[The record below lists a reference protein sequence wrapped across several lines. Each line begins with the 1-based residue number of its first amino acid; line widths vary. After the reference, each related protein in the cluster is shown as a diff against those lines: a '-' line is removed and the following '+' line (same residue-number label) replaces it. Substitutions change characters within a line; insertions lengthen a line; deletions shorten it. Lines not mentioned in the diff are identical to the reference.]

1 MSDNSTLNGRT
12 ALVTGATSGIGAAI
26 ARNLA
31 AQGAHVIVVGRH
43 AGRGTAVVGE
53 IADAGGSARFV
64 SADIGDPAD
73 IEALR
78 KEAGDVDILV
88 NNAGLAIW
96 GPTQTLTVED
106 LDATYATNV
115 RGPFLLVAAFVP
127 AMLTKRSGVI
137 INIGS
142 LAATIGIAG
151 SSAYGASKAALTSLT
166 REWAAEFSGQGIRVN
181 TVSPGPV
188 DTPMGS
194 PDVLDQLAA
203 TTAVGRVA
211 QPEEIA
217 ELVGFLASDRAA
229 YITGTT
235 VHIDGGRTA
244 I

>member
-1 MSDNSTLNGRT
+1 MSDNLALDGKR

-26 ARNLA
+26 ARHLA
-31 AQGAHVIVVGRH
+31 TRGAHVVVVGRNTE
-43 AGRGTAVVGE
+43 RGTAVVRD
-53 IADAGGSARFV
+53 ITDAGGSAQFA
-64 SADIGDPAD
+64 SADVGDPAH
-73 IEALR
+73 ISLLH
-78 KEAGDVDILV
+78 KEAGDIDILV

-96 GPTQTLTVED
+96 GPTETFTVED

-127 AMLTKRSGVI
+127 AMLTKRSGAI

-142 LAATIGIAG
+142 MAATIGIAG

-188 DTPMGS
+188 DTPMGT
-194 PDVLDQLAA
+194 PEVLDQLAA
-203 TTAVGRVA
+203 TTALGRVA

-217 ELVGFLASDRAA
+217 ELVGFLASDRSG

-235 VHIDGGRTA
+235 IHIDGGRTA

>member
-1 MSDNSTLNGRT
+1 MSDNLTLDGRR

-31 AQGAHVIVVGRH
+31 AQGAHVVVVGRN
-43 AGRGTAVVGE
+43 AERGTAVVRG
-53 IADAGGSARFV
+53 ITDGGGSAQFAP
-64 SADIGDPAD
+64 ADVGDPAQ
-73 IEALR
+73 ISALR
-78 KEAGDVDILV
+78 KEAGDIDILV

-115 RGPFLLVAAFVP
+115 RGPFLLVAAFAP
-127 AMLTKRSGVI
+127 AMLAKKAGAI

-151 SSAYGASKAALTSLT
+151 SSAYGASKAALASLT

-181 TVSPGPV
+181 TVAPGPV
-188 DTPMGS
+188 DTPMGT

-235 VHIDGGRTA
+235 IHIDGGRTA